1 MDDYE
6 LLDLGAGAR
15 LERFGDRVVDRPHP
29 AAYGERADP
38 AAWDETTLFYVP
50 GEGWHGRA
58 PVEPW
63 TIGVRDLT
71 IELRPTDTGQVG
83 VFPEQEPSWTW
94 LDRVI
99 REQAE
104 AGTSP
109 TVLNLFAYTGVAT
122 LVAAAAGAKVTHVD
136 AAKSAVAWAR
146 RNAELSR
153 LEDRPVRWLV
163 DDVAGFVAREL
174 RRGRRYDGVVLDPPS
189 YGHGARGRGWRFED
203 DLPSLLADCARLAG
217 APDGF
222 VLFTGHT
229 PGFGPDALAG
239 VLGETWRVVPRRIE
253 AGDLAITA
261 RSGRQLELGA
271 FARWAGGA

>member
-38 AAWDETTLFYVP
+38 AAWDATTLFYVP
-50 GEGWHGRA
+50 GEGWHGPA

-63 TIGVRDLT
+63 MVTVRDLT

-83 VFPEQEPSWTW
+83 VFPEQEPSWSW
-94 LDRVI
+94 LDGVV
-99 REQAE
+99 RERTE

-109 TVLNLFAYTGVAT
+109 SVLNLFAYTGVAT
-122 LVAAAAGAKVTHVD
+122 LVAAAAGAAVTHVD

-146 RNAELSR
+146 RNAGLSR

-189 YGHGARGRGWRFED
+189 YGHGARRRAWRFED
-203 DLPSLLADCARLAG
+203 DLPSLLADCARLAA

-222 VLFTGHT
+222 VLLTGHT

-239 VLGETWRVVPRRIE
+239 VLGETWRVAPRQID
-253 AGDLAITA
+253 AGDLEIVA
-261 RSGRQLELGA
+261 RSGRRLELGG